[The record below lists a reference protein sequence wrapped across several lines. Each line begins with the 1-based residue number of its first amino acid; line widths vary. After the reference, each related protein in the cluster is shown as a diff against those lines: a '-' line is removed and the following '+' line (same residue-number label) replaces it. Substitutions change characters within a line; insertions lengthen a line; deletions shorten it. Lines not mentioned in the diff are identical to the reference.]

1 MRKKVLAVFPL
12 LSAIMVLVGL
22 WIANA
27 LTTPPWR
34 AALNLYIAYKTSPP
48 ASLITLERAVQ
59 AGQPWRFRADMSG
72 ATYGDC
78 YYFDV
83 SYCDTIKQALPDP
96 PLPFPPE
103 DLWCALLQST
113 ASDRVDRWV
122 VYIARHE
129 DLYNAGWIVHESPRS
144 LSDSRLSDDLA
155 SIGCSAVLNTPR

>member
-1 MRKKVLAVFPL
+1 MRKRVLAVFPL

-34 AALNLYIAYKTSPP
+34 SALNQYIAYKTSPP
-48 ASLITLERAVQ
+48 AALITVERVAQ
-59 AGQPWRFRADMSG
+59 AGQPWHFSADMSS

-83 SYCDTIKQALPDP
+83 SYCDHITQALPDP

-103 DLWCALLQST
+103 DVWCALVQST
-113 ASDRVDRWV
+113 ASNHEDRWM

-129 DLYNAGWIVHESPRS
+129 DLYNAGWIVHESS
-144 LSDSRLSDDLA
+144 HNLSDPRLAEDLA
-155 SIGCSAVLNTPR
+155 TIGCSAVLNTSR